1 MEMSDRSIRDG
12 VLLISGY
19 HYFLAVLALVGV
31 AAVIIYGIVPQLGGE
46 EVLGAVF
53 VPVLLVLLG
62 LVLAGFYVSVGL
74 GLPKY
79 RNSSRLVAIF
89 LSVIGILSGFV
100 AVLGLM
106 VIRITSTLV
115 PNWIAV
121 IMVGM
126 IAICVYA
133 LIAFMDVFVLVFLFN
148 GRVREAF
155 YKTDLDTDVDVLLD
169 DVEML
174 SPESEK
180 TLPAQTN
187 KKRRR

>member
-31 AAVIIYGIVPQLGGE
+31 VAVIVYGIVPQLGGE
-46 EVLGAVF
+46 EVVGAVF
-53 VPVLLVLLG
+53 VPALLVLLG

-74 GLPKY
+74 GLPRY

-89 LSVIGILSGFV
+89 LSVIGILSGFI

-155 YKTDLDTDVDVLLD
+155 YKADVESKADVLPDAEILPI
-169 DVEML
+169 EA
-174 SPESEK
+174 EK
-180 TLPAQTN
+180 TSLSQTN